1 MLWTPA
7 NPKIG
12 EREVLAAML
21 EIDAG
26 LVADRTGVPLISDK
40 GFAGKAFEKELAG
53 QGVQLL
59 RPSRKREKARHG
71 EPTLKKVRRLI
82 ESANGTLKDQL
93 YLEQHGGRPFDGVA
107 IRLPSASPR
116 WSPPSGTTA
125 GPNPG
130 HPIPDR
136 VRPL

>member
-1 MLWTPA
+1 MPMLWAPA

-26 LVADRTGVPLISDK
+26 LVANRTGVPLISDK

-59 RPSRKREKARHG
+59 RPSRKRETARQ
-71 EPTLKKVRRLI
+71 LI
-82 ESANGTLKDQL
+82 ESVNDTLKDQL
-93 YLEQHGGRPFDGVA
+93 YLDQHGGRTSDGVA
-107 IRLPSASPR
+107 IRLPSAASPR
-116 WSPPSGTTA
+116 WPPPSGTPA
-125 GPNPG
+125 RPNPR
-130 HPIPDR
+130 PPD
-136 VRPL
+136 P